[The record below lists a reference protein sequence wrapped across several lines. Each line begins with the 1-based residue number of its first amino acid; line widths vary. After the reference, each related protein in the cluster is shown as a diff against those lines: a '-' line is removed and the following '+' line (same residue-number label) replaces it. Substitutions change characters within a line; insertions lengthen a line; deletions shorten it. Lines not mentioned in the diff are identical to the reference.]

1 MSKSTPA
8 HTENSLALYR
18 RLLSYVWPYKFVF
31 IIAVIAML
39 LLAATSTG
47 FTAMMK
53 PLVDGGFVNRDPEVI
68 KLLPLLVL
76 GLFVLRALSSLT
88 ADYSIGWIGRKV
100 IYTLRKAMFTHMVQL
115 PSSFYDTNPSSVVS
129 AKLIFDV
136 EQIARATTV
145 SLFVLIKDG
154 FTVILMLSW
163 MTYLNWK
170 LTLIVLMITPVVIF
184 CIRLMTSR
192 LRRASKNIQTAVGN
206 ISQISLEATEGHR
219 VVKAYNAQE
228 TEIENFTKAN
238 QSNLKQNMRRIATSA
253 IGVAIIQLLA
263 GVGIALAIYLSL
275 QSGEASA
282 GSFASY
288 ITAMMWVMNPAKRL
302 AKVNENIQ
310 TGLAAAESAFLL
322 LDSAAEPDN
331 GTETLEQVRGRIEY
345 KNVEFNYPGHRNK
358 VLHDISF
365 VIEPGQTM
373 ALVGTSGSGKST
385 IANLL
390 LRYYPLLSGTI
401 TLDGVD
407 TQHLKLADLR
417 HHIALV
423 TQNTILF
430 DDTIKNNITYGA
442 DSAIDEARLQNA
454 VKAAR
459 VSEFTDDL
467 PQGLDSRIGEKGLLF
482 SGGQRQRIAIARA
495 LYKNA
500 PILVLDEAT
509 SSLDTES
516 ERYVQEAMESLMQ
529 GRTTLVIAHRLST
542 IENADQI
549 VVLDKGRIVEQGTHA
564 SLIASKGIYANL
576 HSIQFQ
582 ADTVS

>member
-1 MSKSTPA
+1 MSKSTPV

-31 IIAVIAML
+31 IIAVIAMMF
-39 LLAATSTG
+39 LAATSTG

-53 PLVDGGFVNRDPEVI
+53 PLVDGGFVNRDLEVI
-68 KLLPLLVL
+68 KLLPLMIL
-76 GLFVLRALSSLT
+76 GLFIVRALSSLT
-88 ADYSIGWIGRKV
+88 ADYSVGWVGRRV

-115 PSSFYDTNPSSVVS
+115 PSTFYDTNSSSVVS
-129 AKLIFDV
+129 AKLIFDI

-145 SLFVLIKDG
+145 SLFVLIRDG
-154 FTVILMLSW
+154 FTVILMLLW

-206 ISQISLEATEGHR
+206 ISRISLEAAEGQR
-219 VVKAYNAQE
+219 VVKAYNAQDA
-228 TEIENFTKAN
+228 EIENFSRAN

-275 QSGEASA
+275 QSGEATA

-322 LDSAAEPDN
+322 LDSAAEQDS

-345 KNVEFNYPGHRNK
+345 KNVEFNYQGHENK

-401 TLDGVD
+401 TLDGID

-417 HHIALV
+417 QHIALV

-430 DDTIKNNITYGA
+430 DDTIKHNITYGT
-442 DSAIDEARLQNA
+442 DSDIDETRLQDA

-459 VSEFTDDL
+459 VSEFTDNL

-549 VVLDKGRIVEQGTHA
+549 VVLDKGRIVEQGSHK
-564 SLIASKGIYANL
+564 SLIDRDGIYANL